1 MGEIM
6 ETNKLNK
13 TIAKFWK
20 SKGRNSIYYLGRCAD
35 FVWALRKFLGGGT
48 IYVIGPGHPI
58 IWHVVLKY
66 NGYYWDVRGKQT
78 IRDVMN
84 KNTMALSEDN
94 IRPAGSKEKAHIKK
108 LLSNKFVNDTVKGLK
123 EASK

>member
-1 MGEIM
+1 M
-6 ETNKLNK
+6 ETSKLNR

-20 SKGRNSIYYLGRCAD
+20 SKGRNSIYYLGKCAD
-35 FVWALRKFLGGGT
+35 FVCALRRFIGGGT

-78 IRDVMN
+78 LSQLMS
-84 KNTMALSEDN
+84 KNTMVTSKDQV
-94 IRPAGSKEKAHIKK
+94 RPAGSKEKAHIKK
-108 LLSNKFVNDTVKGLK
+108 LLNPKFVSDTIKGLK
-123 EASK
+123 ECE